1 VFAFPLAFRYEVH
14 HTACIAYWKQ
24 YIALL
29 NVLTNHIKKSHQHTV
44 YTKNSDVNG
53 ERDYLAALG
62 ERVREARAR
71 RGISRKLLARDS
83 GVSERYLAQLE
94 AGQGNVSILLLRQIA
109 TALNLPLTE
118 LLAEDAGDAVE
129 LTLTTQFLKRLPRQT
144 LAAVR
149 SQLVRD
155 YGSARDERMKRIALI
170 GLRGAGK
177 STLGARLA
185 KALGMP
191 FIELDREVEREA
203 GTSLSEIFLLYG
215 QAGYRRYER
224 RCLARVLEK
233 SGRAVIATG
242 GSIVSEPGTF
252 ELLLSA
258 CFTVWLKAE
267 PEEHMARVIAQG
279 DTRPMAGNDQ
289 AMEDLRRILDGRAV
303 LYGQADVTVDT
314 AGKTP
319 EQSLSALRKA
329 VAA

>member
-1 VFAFPLAFRYEVH
+1 MS
-14 HTACIAYWKQ
+14 T
-24 YIALL
+24 
-29 NVLTNHIKKSHQHTV
+29 LTTHIKKSSQNTV
-44 YTKNSDVNG
+44 YTKNSEPNN

-71 RGISRKLLARDS
+71 RGMSRKLLARDS

-94 AGQGNVSILLLRQIA
+94 AGQGNISILLLRQIA
-109 TALNLPLTE
+109 SALDLPPTE
-118 LLAEDAGDAVE
+118 LLAEDTGDAVE
-129 LTLTTQFLKRLPRQT
+129 LTLTTQFLKRLPRQK

-149 SQLVRD
+149 LQLVRD
-155 YGSARDERMKRIALI
+155 YGSAHDERMKRIALI

-177 STLGARLA
+177 STLGAKLA
-185 KALGMP
+185 KARAAP
-191 FIELDREVEREA
+191 FVELDREIEREA

-224 RCLARVLEK
+224 RCLERVLEK
-233 SGRAVIATG
+233 NERAVIATG
-242 GSIVSEPGTF
+242 GSIVSEPGTYD
-252 ELLLSA
+252 LLLSS

-267 PEEHMARVIAQG
+267 PEEHMSRVIAQG

-289 AMEDLRRILDGRAV
+289 AMEDLRRILDGRAA

-329 VAA
+329 VAH

>member
-1 VFAFPLAFRYEVH
+1 MS
-14 HTACIAYWKQ
+14 T
-24 YIALL
+24 
-29 NVLTNHIKKSHQHTV
+29 LTTNIKKSQQHTV
-44 YTKNSDVNG
+44 YTKNSEEND

-94 AGQGNVSILLLRQIA
+94 AGQGNVSVLLLRQIA
-109 TALNLPLTE
+109 TALNLPPTE
-118 LLAEDAGDAVE
+118 LLAEDTGDTVE

-177 STLGARLA
+177 STLGAKLA
-185 KALGMP
+185 RALGTT
-191 FIELDREVEREA
+191 FVELDREIEREA

-224 RCLARVLEK
+224 RCLERVLEK
-233 SGRAVIATG
+233 NGRAVIVMG
-242 GSIVSEPGTF
+242 GSIVSDPGIY

>member
-1 VFAFPLAFRYEVH
+1 M
-14 HTACIAYWKQ
+14 
-24 YIALL
+24 
-29 NVLTNHIKKSHQHTV
+29 LTTHIKKSPQDTI
-44 YTKNSDVNG
+44 YTKNSNVNG
-53 ERDYLAALG
+53 KRDYLAALA

-71 RGISRKLLARDS
+71 RGISRKLLARES

-118 LLAEDAGDAVE
+118 LLAEDTGDAVE

-185 KALGMP
+185 KALAAP
-191 FIELDREVEREA
+191 FVELDREIEREA

-224 RCLARVLEK
+224 RCLERVLEK
-233 SGRAVIATG
+233 NERVVIATG
-242 GSIVSEPGTF
+242 GSIVSEPGTY

>member
-1 VFAFPLAFRYEVH
+1 M
-14 HTACIAYWKQ
+14 
-24 YIALL
+24 
-29 NVLTNHIKKSHQHTV
+29 
-44 YTKNSDVNG
+44 YTGESETSG
-53 ERDYLAALG
+53 ERDYLTTLG
-62 ERVREARAR
+62 DRVREARAR
-71 RGISRKLLARDS
+71 RGASRKLLARDS

-94 AGQGNVSILLLRQIA
+94 TGQGNISILLLRQIA
-109 TALNLPLTE
+109 TALSVPLTE
-118 LLAEDAGDAVE
+118 LLAEESGEAVE
-129 LTLTTQFLKRLPRQT
+129 FALTAQFLKRLPPQK

-185 KALGMP
+185 KALGTP
-191 FIELDREVEREA
+191 FVELDREIEREA

-224 RCLARVLEK
+224 RCLQRVLERND
-233 SGRAVIATG
+233 RAVIATG
-242 GSIVSEPGTF
+242 GSIVSEPGTY
-252 ELLLSA
+252 ELLLST

-267 PEEHMARVIAQG
+267 PGEHMARVIAQG

-289 AMEDLRRILDGRAV
+289 AMEDLRRILDGRAT

-319 EQSLSALRKA
+319 EQTLSALRNA
-329 VAA
+329 VAP